1 MSNSVPAPLIELKS
15 VWYSYPDSS
24 HPALSDIS
32 LNIRGGEYV
41 AVVGN
46 NGSGKSTLVR
56 LFNGL
61 RLPSAGTVRVRGMD
75 PGLRANLYQVR
86 QRIALVFQSPVDQI
100 VSTSVGEDVAFG
112 PSNLGLPE
120 EEIDRRVSE
129 ALAVVGLENE
139 RSRPTRSLSGGQ
151 QQKLAIAGSLAMK
164 PECIIFDEATSM
176 LDPGSKAGVMALMD
190 RLRSGGTAIVHVTHD
205 MDDAALAERIVAL
218 DAGRLVFDGPPAT
231 FFGLGESS
239 ALFGAEADDKE
250 CPAFALG
257 LKLPKSVEAAGDLG
271 LEPVPG
277 ESPGGLARRI
287 VAAAGRQ
294 RGQVPQS
301 GNDGSSCFATA
312 HARDPIPSTSDDRT
326 ARATP
331 DLNQALGAVP
341 AFEYKAASFSYLR
354 GTANEVAA
362 LYDLN
367 LRLPA
372 GARVAFVGATGSG
385 KSTALQLLDALL
397 IPSSGE
403 VFSLGKQTSDPSAN
417 LRTIRTSAPLAIQR
431 PESAL
436 FEIHAGD
443 DVAFGPRNLGL
454 SGRALVDRVSKWMG
468 TVGLPYAAYRDRLSR
483 GLSGGEKRKLALA
496 GVLAME
502 SEAVLLDEPTSNLD
516 PASREAVFDI
526 VERLSAGGKTVIFA
540 THSMEEAARADYI
553 AVFCAG
559 ELADFGTPREIFYDR
574 YSLSWGIG
582 LPYAARLAE
591 ALAKE
596 GLDLGDRPLRMAEL
610 REDLNRRVVSA
621 SAEGVNADE
630 SGKAAA
636 GSDKT
641 EGGEV

>member
-1 MSNSVPAPLIELKS
+1 MAAETRGTMSNSVSAPLIELKS
-15 VWYSYPDSS
+15 VWYSYPDAP

-32 LNIRGGEYV
+32 LKVRGGEYI

-61 RLPSAGTVRVRGMD
+61 KAPTAGTVRVRGMD
-75 PGLRANLYQVR
+75 PGLRATLYRVR
-86 QRIALVFQSPVDQI
+86 QRVALVFQSPADQI
-100 VSTSVGEDVAFG
+100 VSTCVGEDVAFG
-112 PSNLGLPE
+112 PSNLGLPG

-151 QQKLAIAGSLAMK
+151 QQKLAIAGALAMK

-176 LDPGSKAGVMALMD
+176 LDPGSKGGVMALMD
-190 RLRSGGTAIVHVTHD
+190 RLRSGGTAIIHVTHD
-205 MDDAALAERIVAL
+205 MDDAAKAERIVAL
-218 DAGRLVFDGPPAT
+218 DAGRVVFDGTPSV
-231 FFGLGESS
+231 F
-239 ALFGAEADDKE
+239 FGAETGDRE
-250 CPAFALG
+250 CPAVALG
-257 LKLPKSVEAAGDLG
+257 LKLPKSMEAAGVLG
-271 LEPVPG
+271 LDAMPG
-277 ESPGGLARRI
+277 ESPEGLARRM
-287 VAAAGRQ
+287 AAAVGVCAAPDRNQEHIAARQ
-294 RGQVPQS
+294 G
-301 GNDGSSCFATA
+301 FA
-312 HARDPIPSTSDDRT
+312 DP
-326 ARATP
+326 A
-331 DLNQALGAVP
+331 LQAAAP
-341 AFEYKAASFSYLR
+341 AFEYKAVSFSYLR

-362 LYDLN
+362 LSNLN

-372 GARVAFVGATGSG
+372 GVRVAFVGATGSG

-417 LRTIRTSAPLAIQR
+417 LTAIRTSAPLAIQR

-436 FEIHAGD
+436 FEIHSGD

-516 PASREAVFDI
+516 PASQEAVFDI
-526 VERLSAGGKTVIFA
+526 VQGLSADGKTVVFA
-540 THSMEEAARADYI
+540 THSMEEAAQADYV
-553 AVFCAG
+553 AVFCSG
-559 ELADFGTPREIFYDR
+559 ELVGFGAPREIFYDR
-574 YSLSWGIG
+574 YSPSWGIG
-582 LPYAARLAE
+582 LPYAARLAA

-596 GLDLGDRPLRMAEL
+596 GLALGGRPLNLAEL
-610 REDLNRRVVSA
+610 RKEVDRHIVSA
-621 SAEGVNADE
+621 SA
-630 SGKAAA
+630 A
-636 GSDKT
+636 GDAREEEA